1 MRLRRRLY
9 GLSRRYV
16 VGLGVAGSI
25 AAPAVLTNA
34 AVPSASAHGLTASPP
49 IGHVKSFAPAAAA
62 VPAGPSPWTPLSNP
76 PSFIPGSMLLESDG
90 TVLAQAVTEEEG
102 FGTSAWYRLTPNSK
116 GSYIDGTWSEIASM
130 PSGYAPLYY
139 ASAILPDGRMIIEGG
154 EYNGEDPEGV
164 WTKLGAIYNPVTNSW
179 RPVAAPPGW
188 SNIGDAESNVLDN
201 GTFMLAQLCQECTSE
216 TFKNTTDDALLD
228 ARNLT
233 WTVIPGKGK
242 HDFNDEEAWTLEPS
256 GQLLT
261 VDAWEPPATELLSP
275 YSLSWRFA
283 GNTIASPVDPLPVVE
298 IGPQIEMPGGNTL
311 VVGAGTSTDFAPEP
325 CTTETPASTA
335 LYDYAS
341 RRWLAGPA
349 IPTIGGEQYDS
360 TDGPGSIL
368 PDGNALFDVGPC
380 VYGGPI
386 VFYLYNAR
394 SNSLSP
400 VANIPNAANDAP
412 YYTRMLAL
420 PNGQVLLDDGS
431 DQMEVYTAGGTPN
444 PAWAPSISWVS
455 STSLFAG
462 QTASLYGSQLAGLD
476 QGAAYGDDFQ
486 DNTNYPLVRITNSRS
501 GIVTYARTSYWSS
514 VSVAPGTPSSTEFTI
529 PPRTPAGP
537 SALVVVANGIASQ
550 PVAVTIR

>member
-1 MRLRRRLY
+1 
-9 GLSRRYV
+9 
-16 VGLGVAGSI
+16 
-25 AAPAVLTNA
+25 
-34 AVPSASAHGLTASPP
+34 
-49 IGHVKSFAPAAAA
+49 
-62 VPAGPSPWTPLSNP
+62 
-76 PSFIPGSMLLESDG
+76 MLLESDG

-116 GSYIDGTWSEIASM
+116 GSYIDGSWSEIASM

-139 ASAILPDGRMIIEGG
+139 ASAILPDGRMIVEGG

-164 WTKLGAIYNPVTNSW
+164 WSNKGAIYDPVTNSW
-179 RPVAAPPGW
+179 RSVAPPPGW
-188 SNIGDAESNVLDN
+188 TNIGDAESDVLDN
-201 GTFMLAQLCQECTSE
+201 GTFMLAQPCQNCTS
-216 TFKNTTDDALLD
+216 TSGTLTTDDALFNASGLS
-228 ARNLT
+228 
-233 WTVIPGKGK
+233 WTVIPGAGK
-242 HDFNDEEAWTLEPS
+242 HDPNDEEGWTLEPS

-261 VDAWEPPATELLSP
+261 LDVWSPPVTELFSSESP
-275 YSLSWRFA
+275 DSLSWGFA

-298 IGPQIEMPGGNTL
+298 IGPQIEMPGGNTF
-311 VVGAGTSTDFAPEP
+311 VVGAGTSADFSPEP
-325 CTTETPASTA
+325 CTTETPAATA
-335 LYDYAS
+335 LYDYAA

-420 PNGQVLLDDGS
+420 PNGQVLFDDGS

-444 PAWAPSISWVS
+444 PAWAPSITSVS
-455 STSLFAG
+455 STSLFPG
-462 QTASLYGSQLAGLD
+462 QTADVSGRQLAGLD

-501 GIVTYARTSYWSS
+501 GIVTYARTSYWTT

-537 SALVVVANGIASQ
+537 STLVVVANGIASQ
-550 PVAVTIR
+550 PVPVTIR